1 VQLKLMQQVCA
12 AVTIAHQK
20 GVVHR
25 DLKPGNV
32 LVAEERGKVQIK
44 IIDFGLAMNDV
55 RRHRRR
61 NGARVASE
69 WRDEAPQRA
78 VGRSDR
84 GR

>member
-1 VQLKLMQQVCA
+1 MQQVCA